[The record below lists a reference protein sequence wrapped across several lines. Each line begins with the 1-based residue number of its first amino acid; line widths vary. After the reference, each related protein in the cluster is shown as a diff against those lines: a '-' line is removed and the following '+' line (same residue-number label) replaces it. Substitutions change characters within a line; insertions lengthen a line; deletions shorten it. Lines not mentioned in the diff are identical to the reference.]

1 MLSSGEN
8 VSSLAID
15 FATDLATRLRI
26 SPQRWTCLVSSLYL
40 AFLICV
46 VAFVDLP
53 SRETPP
59 SKLSGLHAV
68 AIRLLG
74 LPPIVFGHSFV
85 ATQW

>member
-1 MLSSGEN
+1 MLSIGEN

-15 FATDLATRLRI
+15 FATDLATRLHI
-26 SPQRWTCLVSSLYL
+26 SPQRWTCLVASFYI

-46 VAFVDLP
+46 VAVVDLP
-53 SRETPP
+53 SRETPLC
-59 SKLSGLHAV
+59 KLSGLHAV

-74 LPPIVFGHSFV
+74 LPPIVLGRSFV